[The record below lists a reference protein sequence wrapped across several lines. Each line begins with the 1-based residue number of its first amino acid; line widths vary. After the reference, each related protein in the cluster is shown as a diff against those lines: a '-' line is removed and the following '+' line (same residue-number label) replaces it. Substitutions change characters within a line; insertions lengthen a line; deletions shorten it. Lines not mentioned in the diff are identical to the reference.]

1 MSGAA
6 ALLSEL
12 RSQGKTIAVV
22 GSNLRIVPKVTDTA
36 LIDRLRAHKAELI
49 ELLKGS
55 VSQYTLDY
63 KAEIPAA
70 STVEALAHDL
80 IKLCTVYGLRLACD
94 AGRHLSR
101 RDRWRLVRGDG
112 CDRGG
117 WIFSCRLI
125 CKQLLLPM

>member
-1 MSGAA
+1 MNGAA

-36 LIDRLRAHKAELI
+36 LIDRRRTHKSELI
-49 ELLKGS
+49 ALLKGG

-70 STVEALAHDL
+70 SIAESLAHDL
-80 IKLCTVYGLRLACD
+80 IKLCTEYGLNLHATPEGIFIEVT
-94 AGRHLSR
+94 AG
-101 RDRWRLVRGDG
+101 DWREVMNAIEEAGYHHVV
-112 CDRGG
+112 
-117 WIFSCRLI
+117 
-125 CKQLLLPM
+125 

>member
-22 GSNLRIVPKVTDTA
+22 GTNLRIVPKVTDTA

-49 ELLKGS
+49 ELLKGG

-70 STVEALAHDL
+70 STAQALAHDL
-80 IKLCTVYGLRLACD
+80 VKLCTQYGLNLHAAPEGIFLEVLAGD
-94 AGRHLSR
+94 WQEVMSAMEEAGYRH
-101 RDRWRLVRGDG
+101 VV
-112 CDRGG
+112 
-117 WIFSCRLI
+117 
-125 CKQLLLPM
+125 

>member
-80 IKLCTVYGLRLACD
+80 IKLCTVYGLRLHATPD
-94 AGRHLSR
+94 GIFLDVTAGDWCAVMAAIEEAGYFH
-101 RDRWRLVRGDG
+101 VV
-112 CDRGG
+112 
-117 WIFSCRLI
+117 
-125 CKQLLLPM
+125 